1 MADQPPPTIEQLL
14 AQMTAALAAVQQ
26 RADQSDQALAAL
38 RALVQ
43 ERMPRDEENG
53 RDYQYEEMEN
63 EMAAALQRE
72 AERGLLLFNERQ
84 KYWLQLRG

>member
-63 EMAAALQRE
+63 EMAAALQKL
-72 AERGLLLFNERQ
+72 RGLLPFNGRQ
-84 KYWLQLRG
+84 KYWLRLRG